1 MTVTSKQFWIV
12 GRVVYGAGL
21 ENQRTERFRGFESYT
36 IRQNILRG
44 RAEVA
49 RRSHKPEVM
58 VFDSHPCNQDNGPIA
73 VREGYPLSTG
83 KGGFESR

>member
-1 MTVTSKQFWIV
+1 MAVTSNEIWIV

-36 IRQNILRG
+36 IRQFLLRG

-58 VFDSHPCNQDNGPIA
+58 WFDSHPCNHYNASWGVMGI
-73 VREGYPLSTG
+73 PLVS
-83 KGGFESR
+83 